1 MCLACQGDAL
11 PQSYIVRPRLLVC
24 VYVCVCFIYF
34 RGILFVFGSLSCDFF
49 VLKTLEMKKKSEFLV
64 PT

>member
-24 VYVCVCFIYF
+24 VCMCMCFICF

-49 VLKTLEMKKKSEFLV
+49 VLKTLEMKNKVNF
-64 PT
+64 